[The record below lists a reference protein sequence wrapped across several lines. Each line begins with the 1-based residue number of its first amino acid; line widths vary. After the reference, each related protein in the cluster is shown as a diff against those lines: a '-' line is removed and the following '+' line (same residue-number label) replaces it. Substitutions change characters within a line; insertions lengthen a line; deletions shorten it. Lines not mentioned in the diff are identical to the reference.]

1 MSISLRD
8 QLLQAGLGK
17 KAAPEKKT
25 TPPLAAKKIAP
36 PLDDGLSLAQAYAA
50 RERKE
55 REAVEAQK
63 KEAEAKA
70 RLKRENKQKVV
81 ALLNGKSLNVADAEI
96 PRYFQYGKK
105 IRRLFVTAEQHAAIA
120 AGKIGI
126 AHLDGRFMA
135 VEIEVIDAISTIA
148 KEYVALSPQIL
159 SSVDAP
165 ADGSA
170 DYDDPRFKVPDDL
183 VW

>member
-17 KAAPEKKT
+17 KAASEKKT
-25 TPPLAAKKIAP
+25 TPPSAAKIVA

-55 REAVEAQK
+55 REAAEAQK

-70 RLKRENKQKVV
+70 KLKRENKQKVV

-105 IRRLFVTAEQHAAIA
+105 IRRLFVSAEQHAAIN

-135 VEIEVIDAISTIA
+135 VEIDVIDAISAIA